1 MTPFN
6 TSSAIWGLWAIS
18 WVLAAVWNRHAAARV
33 SLGVRLLDL
42 APTVLG
48 AMLLAYAIR
57 MRVFFGDDAPNQLWR
72 LPTTARWAMCG
83 VEALGFSFCW
93 WARLTLGDLWSSSVT
108 RKDGHVVVERGPYG
122 LVRHP
127 IYTGIIVAALAL
139 AAQLGSLSAV
149 IGAPLMALGF
159 AIKARL
165 EERFLSAQLG
175 EAAYA
180 DYRSR
185 TPMLIPFWPM
195 GGAQPPR

>member
-1 MTPFN
+1 MTPFVA
-6 TSSAIWGLWAIS
+6 SAAIWALWVIS
-18 WVLAAVWNRHAAARV
+18 WGLASVWNRHAAARV
-33 SLGVRLLDL
+33 SLAVRLLDL
-42 APTVLG
+42 VPTAIG
-48 AMLLAYAIR
+48 ALLLARGLNVRLA
-57 MRVFFGDDAPNQLWR
+57 FGDETWMLWR
-72 LPTTARWAMCG
+72 LPLGAAWSLAG
-83 VEALGFSFCW
+83 VEVLGFGFCW

-127 IYTGIIVAALAL
+127 IYTGIILAAFAL
-139 AAQLGSLSAV
+139 AAQLGSPSSLV
-149 IGAPLMALGF
+149 GAALMTLGF
-159 AIKARL
+159 SIKARL

-195 GGAQPPR
+195 GDAQPPR

>member
-1 MTPFN
+1 MSPLAA
-6 TSSAIWGLWAIS
+6 SGALWGLWAIS
-18 WVLAAVWNRHAAARV
+18 WMLAAVWNRRAAARV
-33 SLGVRLLDL
+33 SLGVRILDL
-42 APTVLG
+42 APTVFG
-48 AMLLAYAIR
+48 TLLMAYSL
-57 MRVFFGDDAPNQLWR
+57 RVRVLFGDAAPALWR
-72 LPTTARWAMCG
+72 LPSAADWALAC
-83 VEALGFSFCW
+83 VEALGFGFCW

-127 IYTGIIVAALAL
+127 IYTGIILAALAL
-139 AAQLGSLSAV
+139 AAQLGSLTSLA
-149 IGAPLMALGF
+149 GAALMAVGF
-159 AIKARL
+159 ALKARL

-195 GGAQPPR
+195 SGPQPPR